1 MNGNVKGWIGFL
13 VLVIIVIGGAFGTS
27 HILPSKIS
35 ALTVTSMSSNVKG
48 DFIASNATYY
58 VNLSSPAVTSLSFNI
73 SVKAPVATGAVN
85 ATIIPPV
92 LLNITQFNSTYNST
106 YAALIKQ
113 SESPSNATANAT
125 TVAYQDSTYVLF
137 NNTYVNTSLKGGT
150 ATVSF
155 TATLNSTAL
164 SLMKTGEPVI
174 ASFTAAS
181 GQYGVV
187 GSIVVTKDY

>member
-1 MNGNVKGWIGFL
+1 MNGNAKGWIGFL

-35 ALTVTSMSSNVKG
+35 ALSVTSVSSNVKG

-58 VNLSSPAVTSLSFNI
+58 VNLSGPVTSLSFNI
-73 SVKAPVATGAVN
+73 TVKAPVATGAVN

-113 SESPSNATANAT
+113 GESPSNATANAT

>member
-27 HILPSKIS
+27 HILPSKAS
-35 ALTVTSMSSNVKG
+35 ALSVTSISSNVKG
-48 DFIASNATYY
+48 DFIASNSTYY
-58 VNLSSPAVTSLSFNI
+58 VNLSNPVSSLSFNI
-73 SVKAPVATGAVN
+73 SVKAPVATGVVN

-113 SESPSNATANAT
+113 GESPSNATANAT
-125 TVAYQDSTYVLF
+125 TFAYQDSTYVLF
-137 NNTYVNTSLKGGT
+137 NNTYVNTSLKAGT

-164 SLMKTGEPVI
+164 SLMKKGEPVI
-174 ASFTAAS
+174 VSFTAAS

>member
-1 MNGNVKGWIGFL
+1 MNGNIKGWIGFL

-48 DFIASNATYY
+48 DFIASNSTYY
-58 VNLSSPAVTSLSFNI
+58 VNLSSPVSALSFNI
-73 SVKAPVATGAVN
+73 SIKAPVATGVVN

-92 LLNITQFNSTYNST
+92 LLNMTQFNTTYNST

-113 SESPSNATANAT
+113 GETPSNATANAT
-125 TVAYQDSTYVLF
+125 TVAYMNSTYALF
-137 NNTYVNTSLKGGT
+137 NNTYVNTSLKGGI
-150 ATVSF
+150 ATISF
-155 TATLNSTAL
+155 TAALNQTAL
-164 SLMKTGEPVI
+164 TLMKTGEPVI

-187 GSIVVTKDY
+187 GSIIVTKDY

>member
-35 ALTVTSMSSNVKG
+35 ALSVTSVSSNVKG

-58 VNLSSPAVTSLSFNI
+58 VNLSSPVTSLSFNI
-73 SVKAPVATGAVN
+73 TVKAPVATGAVN

-113 SESPSNATANAT
+113 GESPSNATANAT

-164 SLMKTGEPVI
+164 SLLKSDEPVI

>member
-1 MNGNVKGWIGFL
+1 MNGNIKGWIGFL

-27 HILPSKIS
+27 HVLPSKIS
-35 ALTVTSMSSNVKG
+35 ALTVTSMSSDVKG
-48 DFIASNATYY
+48 DFIQSNSTYY
-58 VNLSSPAVTSLSFNI
+58 VNLSSPVSSISFNI

-92 LLNITQFNSTYNST
+92 LINMTEFNSTYNST

-113 SESPSNATANAT
+113 GENPSNATANAT
-125 TVAYQDSTYVLF
+125 TAAYLNSTYVLF
-137 NNTYVNTSLKGGT
+137 NNTYVNTSLKGGI
-150 ATVSF
+150 ATISF
-155 TATLNSTAL
+155 TAELNSTAL
-164 SLMKTGEPVI
+164 ALMKTGEPVI

-187 GSIVVTKDY
+187 GSIIVTKDY

>member
-35 ALTVTSMSSNVKG
+35 ALSVTSVSSNVKG

-58 VNLSSPAVTSLSFNI
+58 VNLSGPVTSLSFNI
-73 SVKAPVATGAVN
+73 TVKAPVATGAVN

-113 SESPSNATANAT
+113 GESPSNATANAT